1 VNKEVVTSKQEL
13 IRYARKVLEDSF
25 LGNFR
30 VAEYQGSELFDLA
43 VTLSF
48 GGVESEFLA
57 DCQLRPTVKDVTYL
71 AAQVLPK
78 GKSPILVTVKLSP
91 SLVEECR
98 KQCVSCLDLNGR
110 IWISAKGIA
119 IEKDVPPR
127 NKYFVL
133 AEPPVSFFSL
143 KSSRV
148 ARVLLSYPD
157 RSWKQADIAEL
168 TQLSK
173 GLVSRLLNH
182 ATKEGWVDDKRGAWS
197 LLNRETLLTAWEAA
211 DDFHKRVSV
220 QQYSLLEPNLRVIA
234 KHLLQEFSGDI
245 AFTQWFAAS
254 LRFPYTDCSIISL
267 YRRQFPSEADLKRL
281 GLREVSDG
289 GKVWILTPRDPGV
302 FQTVQRVDDF
312 PLVCDAQIYLDL
324 IRAGLRGDDQAK
336 ALRGWK
342 GFCKT

>member
-1 VNKEVVTSKQEL
+1 MNKEVVASKQEL
-13 IRYARKVLEDSF
+13 VRHARKLLEDSS
-25 LGNFR
+25 LGTFR
-30 VAEYQGSELFDLA
+30 VAEYQGSELFDLVITISVREVA
-43 VTLSF
+43 
-48 GGVESEFLA
+48 SEFLV
-57 DCQLRPTVKDVTYL
+57 DCQLRPAVKDVTWL

-78 GKSPILVTVKLSP
+78 GKSPLLVTVKLTP
-91 SLVEECR
+91 SLIEECKR
-98 KQCVSCLDLNGR
+98 QGVSCLDLNGY
-110 IWISAKGIA
+110 IWISAKGLA
-119 IEKDVPPR
+119 IERDVPPR
-127 NKYFVL
+127 NKRFVL
-133 AEPPVSFFSL
+133 AEPSVNFFSF

-148 ARVLLSYPD
+148 ARTLLSYPD
-157 RSWKQADIAEL
+157 RAWKQADIAEL
-168 TQLSK
+168 TKLSK

-182 ATKEGWVDDKRGAWS
+182 ATEQGWVDDKRGAWS
-197 LLNRETLLTAWEAA
+197 LLNREPVLSAWEAA

-234 KHLLQEFSGDI
+234 KHLLQEFTGDI

-281 GLREVSDG
+281 GIREVSDG

-302 FQTVQRVDDF
+302 FQTVQQVGDF

-342 GFCKT
+342 GFCKS

>member
-1 VNKEVVTSKQEL
+1 MNKEVVTYKQDL
-13 IRYARKVLEDSF
+13 IRSARNILEDNS
-25 LGNFR
+25 LGTFK
-30 VAEYQGSELFDLA
+30 VTEYQGSDLFDLA
-43 VTLSF
+43 VTLLF

-57 DCQLRPTVKDVTYL
+57 DCQLRPTVKDVIWL

-78 GKSPILVTVKLSP
+78 GESPLLVTVKLTP
-91 SLVEECR
+91 SLFEECKR
-98 KQCVSCLDLNGR
+98 QGVSCLDLNGR

-127 NKYFVL
+127 NKCYVL
-133 AEPPVSFFSL
+133 AEPPVSFFSN

-148 ARVLLSYPD
+148 ARALLSFPD
-157 RSWKQADIAEL
+157 RAWKQADIAEL

-182 ATKEGWVDDKRGAWS
+182 ATEQGWVHAKRGAWS
-197 LLNRETLLTAWEAA
+197 LLNRESLLTAWEAA

-220 QQYSLLEPNLRVIA
+220 QQYSILEPNLRVIA
-234 KHLLQEFSGDI
+234 RHLLQEFSGDI

-254 LRFPYTDCSIISL
+254 LRFPYTDSSILSL
-267 YRRQFPSEADLKRL
+267 YRRQFPSTDDLKRL

-302 FQTVQRVDDF
+302 FQAAQRVDDF

-336 ALRGWK
+336 ALRGWE
-342 GFCKT
+342 GFCKS